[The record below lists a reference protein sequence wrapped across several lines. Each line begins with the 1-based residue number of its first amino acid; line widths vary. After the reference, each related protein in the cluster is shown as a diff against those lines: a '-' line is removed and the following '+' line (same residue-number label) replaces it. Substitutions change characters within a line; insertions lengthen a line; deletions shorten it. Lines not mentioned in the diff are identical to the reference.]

1 MGRIHD
7 DDDDD
12 DVHTYP
18 PIPPPE
24 DITKDTKLMWI
35 SPILAFD
42 NHKEAKQYYKGIIEK
57 TFKKGPFDCSEDY
70 SDECQKEVLT
80 AYLTV
85 LACPK
90 DSRNLMNIGLI
101 EDAAAAAAGLCLFIY
116 LSCDTVRTEEYNRRL
131 LNEVAGD
138 HSYPFGRD
146 EYEQISQE
154 KPMWSFQNR
163 RDYLVDVLSKH
174 TTIPL
179 ETLKGLE
186 GVKMPENPSG
196 LVEWCKG
203 ALAGDFDNILE
214 NESEKSTPGLCYYSK
229 WGPVGNYETVGMPME
244 TAMKV
249 FLNPQLIDYT
259 SGSSMRNEMYPFGG
273 SGEYFELDNFKYP
286 WEEPKRKA
294 FLQRIVRYYEG
305 QSDGNVIERSNPF
318 QENALIDHT
327 KGIGDHQDYQTY
339 LKERK
344 EWCKGPK
351 EYIERWQRAYVY
363 GVNVPQTV
371 FANSFEPLY
380 VKA

>member
-1 MGRIHD
+1 MCPR
-7 DDDDD
+7 
-12 DVHTYP
+12 VPTEY
-18 PIPPPE
+18 
-24 DITKDTKLMWI
+24 ITKDTKPMWI
-35 SPILAFD
+35 SPILAF
-42 NHKEAKQYYKGIIEK
+42 NKYYKGIIEK
-57 TFKKGPFDCSEDY
+57 TFKKSPFDCSGDY
-70 SDECQKEVLT
+70 SDKCQKEVLA
-80 AYLTV
+80 AYLMI

-90 DSRNLMNIGLI
+90 DSRNLMSIGLI
-101 EDAAAAAAGLCLFIY
+101 KDAVAGLCMFINY
-116 LSCDTVRTEEYNRRL
+116 SCDNLYAADYNMDL
-131 LNEVAGD
+131 LAEIIGD
-138 HSYPFGRD
+138 KFYPFGHYD
-146 EYEQISQE
+146 ETRVSQE
-154 KPMWSFQNR
+154 KPMWSVQNR

-179 ETLKGLE
+179 ETLKGLD

-249 FLNPQLIDYT
+249 FLNPQLVDYT
-259 SGSSMRNEMYPFGG
+259 SGSSIRNEMYPFGG
-273 SGEYFELDNFKYP
+273 RGEYFELDNFKYP

-305 QSDGNVIERSNPF
+305 QSDWHVIERSNPF

-351 EYIERWQRAYVY
+351 EYVDRWRILYAYSA
-363 GVNVPQTV
+363 NVPQTV

>member
-1 MGRIHD
+1 MQEEAKYLLLSFPN
-7 DDDDD
+7 
-12 DVHTYP
+12 VP
-18 PIPPPE
+18 K
-24 DITKDTKLMWI
+24 DIMKDTKLMWI
-35 SPILAFD
+35 SPILAFC
-42 NHKEAKQYYKGIIEK
+42 NYEEANKYYKGIIEK
-57 TFKKGPFDCSEDY
+57 TFKKGPFECSNDI
-70 SDECQKEVLT
+70 DEYGQKELMT
-80 AYLTV
+80 LYLIV

-90 DSRNLMNIGLI
+90 EARNLIHIGLMPH
-101 EDAAAAAAGLCLFIY
+101 EADSGLCLFAFNTLSREADSYNDY
-116 LSCDTVRTEEYNRRL
+116 LLDELCYDNQ
-131 LNEVAGD
+131 
-138 HSYPFGRD
+138 YPFGHYD
-146 EYEQISQE
+146 YTQISQE

-179 ETLKGLE
+179 ETLNGLD
-186 GVKMPENPSG
+186 GVKLPENPSR

-203 ALAGDFDNILE
+203 ALAGDFDDILE

-229 WGPVGNYETVGMPME
+229 WTPVGDYETVGMPMK
-244 TAMKV
+244 TALKV
-249 FLNPQLIDYT
+249 FLNPQLVDDT
-259 SGSSMRNEMYPFGG
+259 SGSSIRNEMYPFGG
-273 SGEYFELDNFKYP
+273 GWEYLELDNFKYP

-305 QSDGNVIERSNPF
+305 QADWHVIERSNPF

-351 EYIERWQRAYVY
+351 EYVEKWKRAYVY
-363 GVNVPQTV
+363 RTNVPQTV